1 MALKFINSDPST
13 LNLDTLI
20 HIETVLND
28 FAKYSIKEKFKF
40 VKVRLNKLLNS
51 C

>member
-1 MALKFINSDPST
+1 MALKFLNTDSSS

-28 FAKYSIKEKFKF
+28 FVKYTIK
-40 VKVRLNKLLNS
+40 RGNLNL
-51 C
+51 

>member
-1 MALKFINSDPST
+1 MTLKNLNSDPSA

-28 FAKYSIKEKFKF
+28 FAKYSIK
-40 VKVRLNKLLNS
+40 RGNLNL
-51 C
+51 